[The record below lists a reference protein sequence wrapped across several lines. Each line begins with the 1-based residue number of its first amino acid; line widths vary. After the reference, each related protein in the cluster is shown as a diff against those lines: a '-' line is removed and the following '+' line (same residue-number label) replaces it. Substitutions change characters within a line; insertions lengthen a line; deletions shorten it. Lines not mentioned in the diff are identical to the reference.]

1 MVPPAFLSIIKINP
15 IKGEKMIRLHVSR
28 FELILIVSILLADLA
43 LAEDWPRWRGAK
55 QDGISQERGLLKQ
68 WPAEGPIRL
77 WTAKLGGGFSSMVV
91 FDGKVCTQTRDKN
104 QEVVVCMDAA
114 TGKEIWRYNNDA
126 DYNAHP
132 SFSGGPV
139 PESRTGPRAT
149 PAVEGDRLYAVG
161 ATGILNC
168 LNAKT
173 GEKIWQQD
181 LIQIGGG
188 KVPMHG
194 FSNSPLVE
202 GDHVYINA
210 GGPNGKSIAAINKK
224 DGSLAWQALDDPI
237 GHSSA
242 VWAEIGGVPQ
252 VIFFTGIAAVGVA
265 PKEGTLLWRYPWKTT
280 YDLNIA
286 TPIYSNGKVFISS
299 NYGSGAAV
307 FSVND
312 KNETQTV
319 WKAMSMQNHFATP
332 VLYEGNLYG
341 FSENRLR
348 CVDFATGKLV
358 WDQLGLGRG
367 SLTLA
372 DGHLILL
379 GDHGQLALAKATPEK
394 YVEISRVQIFD
405 KAILTWT
412 APVVSGGRLFVRNE
426 NELTAFDLRGN

>member
-1 MVPPAFLSIIKINP
+1 
-15 IKGEKMIRLHVSR
+15 MIRLHVSR
-28 FELILIVSILLADLA
+28 FELILIVSILLADLV
-43 LAEDWPRWRGAK
+43 LAEDWPRWRGAH

-68 WPAEGPIRL
+68 WPAEGPKRL

-114 TGKEIWRYNNDA
+114 TGKEIWRYNYDA

-132 SFSGGPV
+132 SFSGGPL
-139 PESRTGPRAT
+139 PESRSGPRAT

-194 FSNSPLVE
+194 FSNSPLIE
-202 GDHVYINA
+202 GDHVYINP

-224 DGSLAWQALDDPI
+224 DGSVAWQGLDDPI

-265 PKEGTLLWRYPWKTT
+265 PKDGTLLWRYPWKTT

-319 WKAMSMQNHFATP
+319 WKALSMQNHFATP

-367 SLTLA
+367 SLTIA

-379 GDHGQLALAKATPEK
+379 GDHGQLALAKPTPEK
-394 YVEISRVQIFD
+394 YDEISRAQIFD

-412 APVVSGGRLFVRNE
+412 APVVSGGRLFVRHE